1 MKSERKTS
9 ELFGYGV
16 RDVPSRFT
24 PRKIVQT

>member
-9 ELFGYGV
+9 ELLRYGA

-24 PRKIVQT
+24 PRKIAQT